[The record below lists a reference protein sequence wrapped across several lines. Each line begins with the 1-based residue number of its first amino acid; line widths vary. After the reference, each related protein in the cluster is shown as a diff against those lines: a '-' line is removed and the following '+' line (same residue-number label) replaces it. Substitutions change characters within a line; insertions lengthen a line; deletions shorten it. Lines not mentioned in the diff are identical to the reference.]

1 MYNICGKYVES
12 QWSVYVFVVR
22 EISYYL
28 VTLGSCLA
36 HTDTRRGGGD
46 GCLNLVDFPYK
57 LKTVFFVVLPREGG
71 GGGGGLYCTVHTVK
85 PKYTNKEKKKKKK
98 KRAESFLVK

>member
-36 HTDTRRGGGD
+36 HTDTRRGGGWLLEF
-46 GCLNLVDFPYK
+46 GRL
-57 LKTVFFVVLPREGG
+57 
-71 GGGGGLYCTVHTVK
+71 
-85 PKYTNKEKKKKKK
+85 
-98 KRAESFLVK
+98 SI